1 MTQPPE
7 PPSGFVDPEVL
18 ARPRWLLEG
27 AGLVVLLVL
36 AWLSRSYE
44 LLVGTD
50 LVGLVTII
58 VAILAL
64 VLAHE
69 SVHFVASFA
78 LGYEPVIRWF
88 PPRVYTADTWGDRDD
103 GLLML
108 AGPILVL
115 NVSGAIIWLVW
126 SGWVATAGL
135 GVITLNTAM
144 SVGDLYVIG
153 YLLAHDEETVTIVVE
168 DEEGPNEYVSW
179 PESE

>member
-7 PPSGFVDPEVL
+7 PPSGFVAPEVL
-18 ARPRWLLEG
+18 DRPRWLLEG
-27 AGLVVLLVL
+27 AGLVVLVVL
-36 AWLSRSYE
+36 AWLSGSYE

-50 LVGLVTII
+50 LVGLVSVI

-69 SVHFVASFA
+69 GVHLVAALA
-78 LGYEPVIRWF
+78 LGYEPVIRWI
-88 PPRVYTADTWGDRDD
+88 PPQVYSADTWSDRDD

-115 NVSGAIIWLVW
+115 NVLGAIIWLVS

-135 GVITLNTAM
+135 GVIALNTAM

-153 YLLAHDEETVTIVVE
+153 YLLAHPEETVTIVVE
-168 DEEGPNEYVSW
+168 DEDGPNEYVSW
-179 PESE
+179 PDAE